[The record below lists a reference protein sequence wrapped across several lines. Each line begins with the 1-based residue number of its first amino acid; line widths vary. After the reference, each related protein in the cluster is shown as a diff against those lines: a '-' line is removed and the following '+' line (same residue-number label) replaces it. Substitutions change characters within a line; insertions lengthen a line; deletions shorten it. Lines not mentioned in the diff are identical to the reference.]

1 MRAHQP
7 STMVSISLY
16 IAAMPRRQLTIEGV
30 SKLPVEPLDTPAPDL
45 QPDGNPSD
53 HQVNDVNHQTQRYSN
68 EEEATKKLKIE
79 TVVPINRIDLVQE
92 KGLIMGKSKVDLTL
106 DDIKRLFEL
115 SELIFRIGQGF
126 AGGYHSEP
134 GLRPP

>member
-1 MRAHQP
+1 
-7 STMVSISLY
+7 
-16 IAAMPRRQLTIEGV
+16 MPHRQLTVEGV
-30 SKLPVEPLDTPAPDL
+30 SKLPVEPLDTPAPELPREDK
-45 QPDGNPSD
+45 PSD
-53 HQVNDVNHQTQRYSN
+53 NEDDVVKRETEMFRN
-68 EEEATKKLKIE
+68 EVETTKKIKIE

-126 AGGYHSEP
+126 TVCYH
-134 GLRPP
+134 L

>member
-1 MRAHQP
+1 MERHL
-7 STMVSISLY
+7 VDILLISRY
-16 IAAMPRRQLTIEGV
+16 KAAMPHRQLTVEGV
-30 SKLPVEPLDTPAPDL
+30 SKLPVEPLDTPAPELPREDK
-45 QPDGNPSD
+45 PSD
-53 HQVNDVNHQTQRYSN
+53 NEDDVVKRETEMFRN
-68 EEEATKKLKIE
+68 EVETTKKIKIE

-126 AGGYHSEP
+126 TVCYH
-134 GLRPP
+134 L